1 MKDIKMRNLTIIAAM
16 LAMVGCSTPSPGS
29 REAIHNDM
37 VKSVDNMPSWYA
49 KPPKDSEALYDRASA
64 RSRDMQMA
72 INKALMLARAQ
83 MAVTIDGEIN
93 ATMKLFMDEIGS
105 TRTADVSSQASITT
119 YQDALLV
126 KLSGLQQEDAKI
138 VVEGDQYVAY
148 VLIRY
153 PIGEMNKMLM
163 DRIHQNNALA
173 AKLRASASF
182 KDLERKVEEAR
193 KREMKND

>member
-29 REAIHNDM
+29 REAVHKEM
-37 VKSVDNMPSWYA
+37 VKSVDNMPSWYT
-49 KPPKDSEALYDRASA
+49 KPPKDPEALYDRASA

-93 ATMKLFMDEIGS
+93 STMKLFMDEIGPS
-105 TRTADVSSQASITT
+105 RSADVSNQASVTT

-138 VVEGDQYVAY
+138 LVEGDQYVAY
-148 VLIRY
+148 VLIKY

-163 DRIHQNNALA
+163 DRVHQNNALA

-182 KDLERKVEEAR
+182 KELERKVEEAR

>member
-1 MKDIKMRNLTIIAAM
+1 
-16 LAMVGCSTPSPGS
+16 
-29 REAIHNDM
+29 
-37 VKSVDNMPSWYA
+37 
-49 KPPKDSEALYDRASA
+49 
-64 RSRDMQMA
+64 MA

-93 ATMKLFMDEIGS
+93 ATMKLFMDEIGPS
-105 TRTADVSSQASITT
+105 RSADVSNQASVTT

-138 VVEGDQYVAY
+138 LVEGDQYVAY
-148 VLIRY
+148 VLIKY

-193 KREMKND
+193 KRETKND